1 MRRRLLGA
9 GVVLGL
15 VLAGTTA
22 CGDDDATTSPGASQ
36 AADGPR
42 PLTADEADVLAAVR
56 VNNYRRELVPFT
68 IDVPLE
74 ASRVVLTGRADMR
87 EHLAIAG
94 GTSTPVAGGA
104 PAYATFAWNLTTMAV
119 TDTAAA
125 PTQEQL
131 ALAAEVPQARWQV
144 HPLAGSRE
152 ALDQVALVLL
162 NLALDRPD
170 NAQLLRQNGAEYR
183 GSTVVDGTD
192 VTIMSASPS
201 GSAQTLTSYVDDT
214 ARLVRVDVATGADR
228 PATITFLEG
237 DASTVDPV
245 PAIEA
250 LGPPPSDEPQA
261 QTPG

>member
-1 MRRRLLGA
+1 MA
-9 GVVLGL
+9 VVLAL
-15 VLAGTTA
+15 VLAGTTG
-22 CGDDDATTSPGASQ
+22 CGDGGDGTPTTGAS
-36 AADGPR
+36 DDTGTR

-56 VNNYRRELVPFT
+56 VNNYRRELVAFT
-68 IDVPLE
+68 VDVPLE
-74 ASRVVLTGRADMR
+74 TGLVSLTGRADMR

-94 GTSTPVAGGA
+94 GTSTPSAGGA

-131 ALAAEVPQARWQV
+131 ALAAEVPTGRWQV
-144 HPLAGSRE
+144 HPLAGSSE

-192 VTIMSASPS
+192 VTIMSATPS
-201 GSAQTLTSYVDDT
+201 SAGQGLTYYVDDT
-214 ARLVRVDVATGADR
+214 ARLVRVDVATGGPR
-228 PATITFLEG
+228 PATVTFLDG
-237 DASTVDPV
+237 DASSVDPV

-250 LGPPPSDEPQA
+250 LGPPPEDEPQSE
-261 QTPG
+261 TPG